1 MNARSDQQLYIVEAD
16 YRCQAQLVGHS
27 GCSYASPP
35 QPAVQA
41 LALVRI
47 LLNCPQQ
54 PLEASDAPWHAR
66 RRRRNAHDPPAP
78 RLSRRAAS
86 ALANIATE
94 RASARPTGNGPRP
107 ACGLARHV
115 APPSPLPAAHH
126 PASRDTSQ
134 RCRHPHPPPRRR
146 AAGFPERELAGAFA
160 EAKAY
165 THAGTGAA
173 AAVTVGTP
181 RDLPANQQTNK
192 PADELSIRLAS

>member
-1 MNARSDQQLYIVEAD
+1 MPGAARRSQRLLLSQSTAASGPGP
-16 YRCQAQLVGHS
+16 RTRGNPAQL
-27 GCSYASPP
+27 PP
-35 QPAVQA
+35 AAARGKRRA
-41 LALVRI
+41 LA
-47 LLNCPQQ
+47 
-54 PLEASDAPWHAR
+54 AR

-94 RASARPTGNGPRP
+94 RASARPIGKGPRP

-115 APPSPLPAAHH
+115 APPSPLPLPTTRPRATRRNAAGTH
-126 PASRDTSQ
+126 
-134 RCRHPHPPPRRR
+134 PPRRR
-146 AAGFPERELAGAFA
+146 RAGGFPERELAGAFA

-173 AAVTVGTP
+173 AAVTAGTP
-181 RDLPANQQTNK
+181 RGLPANQQTNK